1 MNFTRKQ
8 TIEGYLSPKRILM
21 IYGPRRI
28 GKTTMVKKYLET
40 VPKDKNVR
48 YAVGEDLDLREI
60 LNSQRRAQ
68 ILDFA
73 RPFDVIVI
81 DEAQKIPLIGL
92 AGKMIID
99 EFPEK
104 ILVFTG
110 SSSFEL
116 SQQVGEPLVGRQF
129 RMTLLPIAQIEISG
143 NIFDKKQ
150 QLENTLL
157 YGSYPEV
164 LLVDDYTKKEY
175 TLKELVSSY
184 LFKDI
189 LSLDKIKSPDLLL
202 NITRALAL
210 QIGSEVSITK
220 LTKDVGENDHKK
232 IARYLDLLEKTF
244 IIKKVG
250 AFSNNLRNEI
260 SKKVKYY
267 FYDLGIR
274 NAVIGQFNKLDSR
287 NDVGA
292 LWENF
297 VFMEL
302 YKKFKMKNDYFE
314 GMYFWRNKEKR
325 EVDIVI
331 EEGDKI
337 YAYECKWSPKEVV
350 FTDFKKLYPNAITNV
365 ISKENFT
372 DFF

>member
-28 GKTTMVKKYLET
+28 GKTRMVKKYLET

-104 ILVFTG
+104 ILIFTG

-164 LLVDDYTKKEY
+164 LLIDDYRKKEEI
-175 TLKELVSSY
+175 LKEIISSY

-202 NITRALAL
+202 KIIRALAL
-210 QIGSEVSITK
+210 QIGSEVSVTK

-260 SKKVKYY
+260 RKKVKYY

-287 NDVGA
+287 NDIGG

-302 YKKFKMKNDYFE
+302 YKKFKMESDYFE
-314 GMYFWRNKEKR
+314 GMYFWRNKANR

-331 EEGDKI
+331 EYNAKI
-337 YAYECKWSPKEVV
+337 YAYECKWSSQEVV
-350 FTDFKKLYPNAITNV
+350 FTDFKKSYPTATTGV

-372 DFF
+372 EFF